1 MVSLG
6 DLVGYYQGGGS
17 VRLPLLALGLYGLLL
32 SLLTYSSLIGL
43 VGTIFFLLGLSLSYM
58 NRSTAG
64 ILAYFIGFMALTLTK
79 ANPLVVLGLV
89 VTSLAYIYVGA
100 PSIEPGPVF
109 TITLRSIPFA
119 LYGGLFAYLL
129 YLYGSKA
136 SYLPRL
142 SKEIFSSMGGYSLV
156 VIVTM
161 VFFSLLALWYYLP
174 GSSVPSVREV
184 AAWLRKNRVAAI
196 EALAYSLVAL
206 SSRANI
212 LSLFAI
218 LIGIIA
224 YVWIRALGYGRNAS
238 FLGFMVAYAIMLFLM
253 GIMDDIDAYLA
264 TTP

>member
-6 DLVGYYQGGGS
+6 GLVGFYRGVDS
-17 VRLPLLALGLYGLLL
+17 VRLPLLALGVYGLLL
-32 SLLTYSSLIGL
+32 SLLTYGGLIGL
-43 VGTIFFLLGLSLSYM
+43 VGTVFFLLGLTLSYIG
-58 NRSTAG
+58 RSTAG

-89 VTSLAYIYVGA
+89 ATSLAYVYVGT

-109 TITLRSIPFA
+109 TVTLRSIPFA

-142 SKEIFSSMGGYSLV
+142 SKEIFASIGGYSLV

-174 GSSVPSVREV
+174 GSSVPSVEEV
-184 AAWLRKNRVAAI
+184 AAWLRRNRVAAV

-218 LIGIIA
+218 LIGIVA

-238 FLGFMVAYAIMLFLM
+238 FLGFMVAYAAMLYLM

>member
-1 MVSLG
+1 LVSLG
-6 DLVGYYQGGGS
+6 DLVGYYRGGGS
-17 VRLPLLALGLYGLLL
+17 VRLPLLALGVYGLLL
-32 SLLTYSSLIGL
+32 SLLAYSGL
-43 VGTIFFLLGLSLSYM
+43 MGSVGMVFFLLGLTLSYIG
-58 NRSTAG
+58 RSTAG
-64 ILAYFIGFMALTLTK
+64 ILAYLLGFMALTLAQ
-79 ANPLVVLGLV
+79 ANPPVVLGLV
-89 VTSLAYIYVGA
+89 VTSLAYIYVGV

-109 TITLRSIPFA
+109 AITLRSIPFA
-119 LYGGLFAYLL
+119 LYGCLFAYLL

-156 VIVTM
+156 VIATM
-161 VFFSLLALWYYLP
+161 VFFSLLALWYNLP
-174 GSSVPSVREV
+174 GSSVPSVQES
-184 AAWLRKNRVAAI
+184 AAWLRRNRVAAV

-206 SSRANI
+206 SSRTNV

-238 FLGFMVAYAIMLFLM
+238 FLGFMVAYAIMLYLM

-264 TTP
+264 TIP